1 MAIPASS
8 LCISRR
14 LYKISSLQAVS
25 STRVEVSSLSSKVDP
40 TANGMTATPRHDRRP
55 IHCGR
60 ATYLANDI
68 A

>member
-1 MAIPASS
+1 MAVPASS

-25 STRVEVSSLSSKVDP
+25 STKAEVSSPFSNLAPMAD
-40 TANGMTATPRHDRRP
+40 GMTATPRHDRRLV
-55 IHCGR
+55 HCSR
-60 ATYLANDI
+60 TTCLADDI